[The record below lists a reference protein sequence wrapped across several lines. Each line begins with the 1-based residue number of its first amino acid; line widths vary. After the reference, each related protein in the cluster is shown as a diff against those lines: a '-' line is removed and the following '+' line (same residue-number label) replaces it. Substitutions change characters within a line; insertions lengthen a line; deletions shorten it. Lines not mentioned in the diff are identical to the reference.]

1 MGKITGVLII
11 VCVIVIATLSKSA
24 LGTTNMGLGIFGN
37 ILQVAFIGIGW
48 SLFKSSDKASTHDE
62 TFGYDFTT
70 KSDTENK
77 SSSKPKAYTNTSNVG
92 RIDGDVSSND
102 ISQLTEIEKIERQYD
117 KGIFTEKEKNDLI
130 NKILNEKQNEELEKI
145 KENYNGV
152 LDPYRDKFL
161 EIYSIEYV
169 ELEDLRN
176 QGIIDEKTLKSK
188 LKILEMNIA
197 KRIQKEIR
205 FKSIKGFEVYQGLEV
220 KNGNAVGVIVEIINS
235 KEIRAQLNWDNSLTQ
250 EWSIVD
256 LTPTGKVNSKIKDW
270 ELNENNFLLLNEL
283 DYYGLAELKVG
294 DSYKEGEVFFVSNEE
309 VKIVLIFDKSLSAK
323 PMGFEQNTFI
333 QCDYKTLKSK
343 EDNFWKIPDEESIK
357 KCVKYLF
364 NKSKFVPITPE
375 LIWTSEMLD
384 NSTTKCVQVVHNDN
398 YNEPSTMMC
407 SNLKHQYGILVQTIK
422 I

>member
-37 ILQVAFIGIGW
+37 ILQVVFIGIGW

-343 EDNFWKIPDEESIK
+343 EDNFWKIPDEESVK